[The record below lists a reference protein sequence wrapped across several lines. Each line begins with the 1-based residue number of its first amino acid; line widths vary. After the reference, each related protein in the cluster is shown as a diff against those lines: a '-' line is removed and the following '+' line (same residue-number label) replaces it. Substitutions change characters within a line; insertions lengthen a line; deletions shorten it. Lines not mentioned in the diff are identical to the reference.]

1 MNSEKETRDRV
12 NAMYREEGWGKVV
25 EHFGHEPYDVESQ
38 ARSAYAEI
46 YECLDDPF
54 KMQKLREA
62 TGTLRPR
69 QVLVSSTLIDA
80 DKVNDLRADI
90 ITLRDECLRAG
101 RMDWAVVLSH
111 NIALLACLNVVL
123 SGDRY
128 VNEDGDRL
136 YMEIKPDV

>member
-1 MNSEKETRDRV
+1 MKSVEEI
-12 NAMYREEGWGKVV
+12 NAKYRAEGWGKVA
-25 EHFGHEPYDVESQ
+25 EHFGLNPYRTESQ
-38 ARSAYAEI
+38 ARDVLRNVYA
-46 YECLDDPF
+46 CLDNPHE
-54 KMQKLREA
+54 MQELRIA
-62 TGTLRPR
+62 TTGLRPR
-69 QVLVSSTLIDA
+69 QVLVSGTLIDA

-111 NIALLACLNVVL
+111 NVALLACLNVVL

-128 VNEDGDRL
+128 VNEDGAQL

>member
-1 MNSEKETRDRV
+1 MKSVEEI
-12 NAMYREEGWGKVV
+12 NAEYRAEGWGKVAEAF
-25 EHFGHEPYDVESQ
+25 EHSPYYVDDRAVG
-38 ARSAYAEI
+38 AYQEI
-46 YECLDDPF
+46 WEALDNPEV
-54 KMQKLREA
+54 MQRLREK

-69 QVLVSSTLIDA
+69 QVLVSGTLIDA

-111 NIALLACLNVVL
+111 NVALLACLNVVL

-128 VNEDGDRL
+128 VNEDGAQL